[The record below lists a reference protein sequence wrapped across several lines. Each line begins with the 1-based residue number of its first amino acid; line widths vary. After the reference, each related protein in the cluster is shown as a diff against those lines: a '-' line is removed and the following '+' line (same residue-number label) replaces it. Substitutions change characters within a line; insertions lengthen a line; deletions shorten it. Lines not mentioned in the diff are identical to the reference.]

1 MQQHLISQTGFL
13 RVWQIVG
20 DRKRGAAPLIPI
32 SHSAWWQGIREGKYP
47 KGILLGPRTRVWTAE
62 SIMKLIADTS
72 EAAQ

>member
-1 MQQHLISQTGFL
+1 MQQPVISQTGFL

-20 DRKRGAAPLIPI
+20 CRKRGAAPLIPI
-32 SHSAWWQGIREGKYP
+32 SPSAWWQGIREGRYP

-62 SIMKLIADTS
+62 SILKLIADTS